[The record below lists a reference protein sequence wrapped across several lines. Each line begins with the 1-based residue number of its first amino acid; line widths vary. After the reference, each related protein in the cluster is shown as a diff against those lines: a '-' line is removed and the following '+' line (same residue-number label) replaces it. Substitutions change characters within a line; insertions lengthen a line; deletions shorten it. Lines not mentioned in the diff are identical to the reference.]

1 MRRKSL
7 GGCVLLIVLLL
18 GASSTAYA
26 DAVSSTQVTLSSLQI
41 VPTAGTVVFS
51 TPTFGSPT
59 SASEAAVNSLEE
71 EAGQHVQNPTHAEA
85 SVSITFAN
93 AGGVSDLA
101 SFTLSANTNVMLS
114 GCLCSAETEGLAMIR
129 QSFMIVGGSGN
140 VDVTLSAVMQ
150 SIQNLITDQFSL
162 GAASEARFFVSILD
176 VESFSFD
183 SQLRIIGPNGLTNL
197 EMQRQLSEVITL
209 QFGQQYNL
217 LVSIGAISR
226 ATQNE
231 IPEPAT
237 MVLLGSGLVFMVRV
251 VRKRRR

>member
-1 MRRKSL
+1 M
-7 GGCVLLIVLLL
+7 LLTGLLL

-26 DAVSSTQVTLSSLQI
+26 DAVSNTQVTLSSFQI

-51 TPTFGSPT
+51 TPQFGSPT
-59 SASEAAVNSLEE
+59 SASGAAVNSLEE
-71 EAGQHVQNPTHAEA
+71 EDGQLVQNPTHSEA
-85 SVSITFAN
+85 GVNITFAN

-114 GCLCSAETEGLAMIR
+114 GCVCSAETEGLATLR

-150 SIQNLITDQFSL
+150 SMQNLITDQFSL
-162 GAASEARFFVSILD
+162 GAASEARFFVSVLE

-183 SQLRIIGPNGLTNL
+183 SQLRIIGPNGLTTL

-217 LVSIGAISR
+217 IVSIGAISR

-231 IPEPAT
+231 VPEPAT
-237 MVLLGSGLVFMVRV
+237 MVLLGSGLVFMAGLVMKHRQ
-251 VRKRRR
+251 

>member
-59 SASEAAVNSLEE
+59 SASGAAVNSLEE

-129 QSFMIVGGSGN
+129 ESFMIVGGSGN

-197 EMQRQLSEVITL
+197 EMQRQFSEVITL